1 MCWVYI
7 LRSGKDGRFYIG
19 STKDLERRLARHSA
33 GRVPATRARLP
44 LALVYSERYPTLA
57 LAYRREKEIKAE
69 KSALFIERLVRKRS
83 QDPVV

>member
-19 STKDLERRLARHSA
+19 STKDLEKRLARHSA
-33 GRVPATRARLP
+33 GRVPATKSRLP
-44 LALVYSERYPTLA
+44 MTLVYSERYPTLA
-57 LAYRREKEIKAE
+57 DAYQREKEIKAE
-69 KSALFIERLVRKRS
+69 KSALFIERLLRKHG